1 MPQLWGWRGWDR
13 NNSSM
18 GAEEE
23 ERGKEVV

>member
-13 NNSSM
+13 NNNSM